1 MASLGQCGPLT
12 VSQVAV
18 FIAPTYLL
26 SICQQ
31 QGRAQKRGAAFG
43 KPSFTWHPNSV
54 SHLLDRRPGRDQHL
68 AESCLRRS
76 SQPPTR
82 PLPISLSFPFKEWL
96 YFPFLG
102 DFGEMRS
109 CACCMAE
116 WTSGFYL
123 FSAPLNS
130 QGLLFFPEK
139 DTSFFLNSVS
149 GVKWYSSVIQIYLFI
164 WGRKKKSKHKITPKR
179 QEDFCKINFKV

>member
-76 SQPPTR
+76 SQPPT
-82 PLPISLSFPFKEWL
+82 PLFPYLFLSPLRNDYIFL
-96 YFPFLG
+96 FLG
-102 DFGEMRS
+102 HFGEMRS
-109 CACCMAE
+109 CACCLAE

-149 GVKWYSSVIQIYLFI
+149 GVKWHSSVIQIYLFI
-164 WGRKKKSKHKITPKR
+164 WGRKEKSKHKITPKR
-179 QEDFCKINFKV
+179 RGLL